1 MALKGDDVSVA
12 ASATVVFTA
21 TSAASATN
29 PQKIIIQNN
38 TATVCT
44 VGGSDVAAAS
54 NGVVL
59 PASGNNKVEINLTQP
74 NEKVYAISSSGTI
87 TIQYLVDNV

>member
-1 MALKGDDVSVA
+1 MALQGDDVSVA

-38 TATVCT
+38 TSTVCT
-44 VGGSDVAAAS
+44 VGASDVADAS

-74 NEKVYAISSSGTI
+74 NEKVYAISASGTI

>member
-1 MALKGDDVSVA
+1 MALKGDDVSVTT
-12 ASATVVFTA
+12 SPTVVFTA

-44 VGGSDVAAAS
+44 VGASDVAAAS

-74 NEKVYAISSSGTI
+74 TEQVYAISSSGTI
-87 TIQYLVDNV
+87 VVQYLVDNV